1 MVRPRLLLGEVEKG
15 FEVSEPDPALG
26 ADPEHPERP
35 TSDKVVDER
44 SGHSEVVGD
53 LVEGQ
58 GSLVHKWE
66 RFMGSVSTSET
77 SACDVLRVARPPERR
92 CPGSEEAFPHA
103 GPPGQCLLGAT
114 R

>member
-1 MVRPRLLLGEVEKG
+1 
-15 FEVSEPDPALG
+15 
-26 ADPEHPERP
+26 
-35 TSDKVVDER
+35 
-44 SGHSEVVGD
+44 
-53 LVEGQ
+53 
-58 GSLVHKWE
+58 VHKWE